1 MFNFSISTESA
12 VRNSRR
18 PLAPWGIYDVKFV
31 GCEVREFAG
40 KKDPS
45 LSYKVLDIKFENE
58 DGYFTSTHFFP
69 KDGDNERRTYEGK
82 NGGTVEMPSNFETL
96 MAVVTQT
103 AQVLNPTGYEKMQ
116 KASGNF
122 RSFDDVAKALVQ
134 ITDKVKGTETKLK
147 LVGRNRD
154 GKVVAEIPRI
164 VGINKQGEKFVA
176 DNYIGDKL
184 FFTEYEET
192 QRAKYLS
199 ATPTKMPADPMAEA
213 PAAVEEDPFDLESLL

>member
-1 MFNFSISTESA
+1 
-12 VRNSRR
+12 
-18 PLAPWGIYDVKFV
+18 
-31 GCEVREFAG
+31 
-40 KKDPS
+40 
-45 LSYKVLDIKFENE
+45 
-58 DGYFTSTHFFP
+58 
-69 KDGDNERRTYEGK
+69 
-82 NGGTVEMPSNFETL
+82 

-103 AQVLNPTGYEKMQ
+103 AQVLNPVGYEKMQ

-122 RSFDDVAKALVQ
+122 RSFDDLAKALVQ

-192 QRAKYLS
+192 QRTKYLS